1 MEVEVIRQAGVG
13 SAAPQKGTGSGM
25 SEHYEYARAY
35 TRGVVINPEDLTFR
49 EWPERAKEAGL
60 TTLALHDSRAGATIA
75 AILEREEGQRFL
87 DACQRLG
94 LAVEYELH
102 AARDLLPRSLFE
114 ANPELFRMNDAGER
128 TPDANLCVHS
138 ERALGIVAEAAL
150 RLAKTLRPSTGRYFY
165 WGDDGAPACRCPH
178 CRDLNPAD
186 QALLVE
192 NRILAAL
199 RTLDPHA
206 TLAHL
211 AYAYTLTPPS
221 QVRPAP
227 GVFLEFAPGGLT
239 CIEKVEGD
247 ASLGTT
253 DRAVKKRYFELLD
266 ANLEHF
272 DAGQAQV
279 LEYWLDVSAFAGWRK
294 PVTRALDWEQRRP
307 AFAQDLEA
315 YRSRGIRQFT
325 TFACYA
331 DADYVSAFGELPLAE
346 YASAL

>member
-1 MEVEVIRQAGVG
+1 
-13 SAAPQKGTGSGM
+13 M
-25 SEHYEYARAY
+25 SEWNRHARAR
-35 TRGVVINPEDLTFR
+35 TRGVVINPEDLSFR
-49 EWPERAKEAGL
+49 LWPERAKEAGL
-60 TTLALHDSRAGATIA
+60 TTIALHDSRAGATIA
-75 AILEREEGQRFL
+75 PILEREEGQRFL
-87 DACQRLG
+87 EGCQRLG

-102 AARDLLPRSLFE
+102 AVCDLLPRSLFE
-114 ANPELFRMNDAGER
+114 TNPELFRMNDAGER

-138 ERALGIVAEAAL
+138 EQALEIVAEAAV
-150 RLAKTLRPSTGRYFY
+150 RVAKTLRPTTGRYFY
-165 WGDDGAPACRCPH
+165 WGDDAAPACHCPR
-178 CRDLNPAD
+178 CRDLTPAD

-211 AYAYTLTPPS
+211 TYAYTLIPPS

-227 GVFLEFAPGGLT
+227 GLFLEFAPGGLH

-253 DRAVKKRYFELLD
+253 DRSVKERYFELLD
-266 ANLEHF
+266 ANLEIF

-294 PVTRALDWEQRRP
+294 PVTRALDWERRRP
-307 AFAQDLEA
+307 AFALDLEA
-315 YRSRGIRQFT
+315 YRSRGIQQFT